1 MSPRSEN
8 LSAVQIEDF
17 SDDEIAALRSA
28 DIVLFADRVIYD
40 ARPPMSAGRIAEVQA
55 LCAGE
60 LPRGLVELW
69 RLTAG
74 GRLDYDLSLP
84 MAGRQEAVS
93 WCELFYDGS
102 DRYHDLAGWIEH
114 ELESARE
121 AAEAR
126 GEAWSGLLDAV
137 PLGGFEYCDRIY
149 VVTGSGRYQAG
160 TVVAWKM
167 GLPPAWT
174 GAMHEDGVAVVGADV
189 FAAFQALHFE
199 ADPLDPVQPGD
210 MRREFLDYLDDH
222 IGDGGL
228 SPELA
233 DKLLGFYRQA
243 MLDWRT
249 PLADGTLASRPDV
262 ARVAMTHAIE
272 RDDAD
277 LLRSLI
283 TVGVDL
289 GLTLRGGDDALG
301 QAMRGH
307 AYAAASALVAAGAPV
322 ASEALDTIKGTVPP
336 TLTAALLAGGAEPSA
351 EAMALC
357 VAYGAADSA
366 RLIGAALD
374 ARGVDAAT
382 AYAAAS
388 ADLLKE
394 REDCLERMRGG
405 RYRHYLGLDGLAEH
419 AQRLREFVAA

>member
-1 MSPRSEN
+1 MTT
-8 LSAVQIEDF
+8 
-17 SDDEIAALRSA
+17 
-28 DIVLFADRVIYD
+28 
-40 ARPPMSAGRIAEVQA
+40 
-55 LCAGE
+55 
-60 LPRGLVELW
+60 W
-69 RLTAG
+69 TTAT
-74 GRLDYDLSLP
+74 S
-84 MAGRQEAVS
+84 
-93 WCELFYDGS
+93 
-102 DRYHDLAGWIEH
+102 
-114 ELESARE
+114 
-121 AAEAR
+121 
-126 GEAWSGLLDAV
+126 
-137 PLGGFEYCDRIY
+137 
-149 VVTGSGRYQAG
+149 
-160 TVVAWKM
+160 
-167 GLPPAWT
+167 
-174 GAMHEDGVAVVGADV
+174 
-189 FAAFQALHFE
+189 
-199 ADPLDPVQPGD
+199 
-210 MRREFLDYLDDH
+210 
-222 IGDGGL
+222 DGGL

-233 DKLLGFYRQA
+233 GKLLGFYRQA

-277 LLRSLI
+277 LIRSLI

-322 ASEALDTIKGTVPP
+322 ASEALDTITGTVPP
-336 TLTAALLAGGAEPSA
+336 KLTAALLAGGAEPSA

-388 ADLLKE
+388 TDLLKE